1 MKNDIDNLPKEWAWT
16 QLGEIA
22 LEPQYGWTTSAVDT
36 GKLRLL
42 RTSDITSGRV
52 DWTSVPFCQDEP
64 PNVAKYLLHDGDIV
78 ISRAG
83 SVGYSYLVKNP
94 PQAVFASYLIRFKP
108 LIDTAYLDLFLKSPM
123 YWEAILEKS
132 IGIALAN
139 VNASKLKQITVP
151 LPPLPEQHRIAAK
164 IEELFT
170 RLDAGVKAMKKIKTQ
185 LKRYRQSVLKQA
197 FEGKLT
203 EEWRETHRGEIEL
216 ASVLVEK
223 IIKKER
229 GKNAKGK
236 AGELPAVETSDLPE
250 LPEGW
255 VWTRIEE
262 IGEVET
268 GTTPP
273 KSKAEYY
280 GKDYRFYKP
289 TDLNAG
295 YYTKNSRDGLSA
307 LGLKEAR
314 LLPEYSVLVTCI
326 GATIGKTGFIRREGA
341 SNQQINA
348 IIPYEGIYPEYV
360 YFICISPQF
369 QRSIIQHA
377 SATTLPILSKRKFEI
392 LPLPI
397 PPNAEQHKIVEEIER
412 RFSIAD
418 QIEKTVDHSL
428 KQAERLC
435 QSILKRA
442 FEGKLVPQDPND
454 EPAEKLLERIKQE
467 RTKHQATL
475 KSAKSPKSK
484 ANTSQM
490 RLV

>member
-1 MKNDIDNLPKEWAWT
+1 MTYPYELPEGWVWT
-16 QLGEIA
+16 RLEAIA
-22 LEPQYGWTTSAVDT
+22 LEPQYGWTTSAVET
-36 GKLRLL
+36 GRLRLL
-42 RTSDITSGRV
+42 RTTDITTGKV
-52 DWTSVPFCQDEP
+52 DWNSVPFCKDEP
-64 PNVAKYLLHDGDIV
+64 PNVAKYLLHEGDIV

-83 SVGYSYLVKNP
+83 SVGYSYLVKKP
-94 PQAVFASYLIRFKP
+94 LEAVFASYLIRFRP
-108 LIDTAYLDLFLKSPM
+108 LIDGSYFAMFSLSPS
-123 YWEAILEKS
+123 YWEAILERS

-139 VNASKLKQITVP
+139 VNASKLKQIPFP
-151 LPPLPEQHRIAAK
+151 LPPLPEQHRIVAK
-164 IEELFT
+164 TEELFT
-170 RLDAGVKAMKKIKTQ
+170 RLDAGVEALKKIQAQ
-185 LKRYRQSVLKQA
+185 LKRYRQSVLKHA

-203 EEWRETHRGEIEL
+203 EEWRETHRGEIER

-223 IIKKER
+223 IKEER

-255 VWTRIEE
+255 VWTSIEE

-314 LLPEYSVLVTCI
+314 LLPECSVLVTCI
-326 GATIGKTGFIRREGA
+326 GATIGKAGFIRREGA

-392 LPLPI
+392 LLLPI

-412 RFSIAD
+412 RFSITD

-428 KQAERLC
+428 KQAERLR
-435 QSILKRA
+435 QSILRRA

-454 EPAEKLLERIKQE
+454 EPAERLLERIKAE
-467 RTKHQATL
+467 RSKHLTEEKAA
-475 KSAKSPKSK
+475 SKSK
-484 ANTSQM
+484 KRTHTKQM
-490 RLV
+490 GLM